1 MQIQHLKLINFRNYD
16 DLLLTF
22 SPNINILY
30 GDNGSGKTNIVEAIF
45 SLAVTKSFRT
55 NNDKL
60 LIKKGEEK
68 AIIKGKF
75 LENVEQ
81 NYELNISYEGKK
93 AYINGNLQKKL
104 SDYISKLSIV
114 VFSPDDLKIIKDSPA
129 IRRKFL
135 NVDLSLL
142 DSNYLNYLAYYNKLL
157 KQRNAYLKTIAING
171 NSSYDYLDILT
182 EKLIDYG
189 LKVKNFRIK
198 FFKEINR
205 EISNLYNKISGID
218 SLNLLYI
225 SQYENFSK
233 DELKKIYK
241 KNLSKDL
248 LIGKTCI
255 GIHHDDFIF
264 QTSFGNLKDYGS
276 EGQQKNAIIAYKLA
290 EISLFKLIK
299 GYYPILI
306 LDDLFSEL
314 DENKI
319 KNIYSLLVGNM
330 QIFIT
335 TTNIMFISS
344 EIKEKSKVFKI
355 ISGKVEEEN

>member
-1 MQIQHLKLINFRNYD
+1 MK
-16 DLLLTF
+16 
-22 SPNINILY
+22 
-30 GDNGSGKTNIVEAIF
+30 
-45 SLAVTKSFRT
+45 
-55 NNDKL
+55 
-60 LIKKGEEK
+60 
-68 AIIKGKF
+68 
-75 LENVEQ
+75 
-81 NYELNISYEGKK
+81 
-93 AYINGNLQKKL
+93 YINKEKL
-104 SDYISKLSIV
+104 EQIKLTRENFCVLID
-114 VFSPDDLKIIKDSPA
+114 FDKTITTYDS
-129 IRRKFL
+129 
-135 NVDLSLL
+135 L
-142 DSNYLNYLAYYNKLL
+142 DSWDVAGKAAD
-157 KQRNAYLKTIAING
+157 KG
-171 NSSYDYLDILT
+171 CV
-182 EKLIDYG
+182 E
-189 LKVKNFRIK
+189 
-198 FFKEINR
+198 

-225 SQYENFSK
+225 SQYKNFSK